1 MAKDKH
7 VTMKFKS
14 DTKEAEK
21 GINNISDQLN
31 KFAKN
36 VTKSSK
42 PIVNLLD
49 SFNTVGKSFGFI
61 KSALSSAKAAINDI
75 TNAYNVQ
82 ATAEKQ
88 LEAAAKNNPYL
99 SEYSVQQLKAYAG
112 ELQSIS
118 TVGDEEL
125 LPMMAQLAAAGRTQ
139 NEIQE
144 IMAASL
150 DISASGAM
158 SFESAVKNLNKTF
171 SGLSGELGEVNPQIK
186 ALSAEELKNGEAVK
200 VLQKQ
205 YSGIAKSVADSTG
218 GWQQFK
224 NTFGDFK
231 EFIGS
236 AFMSLQ
242 NSAGKVLNNFF
253 GTVIEKL
260 QSAGK
265 EAEEF
270 KKKLNITAA
279 LKDEKASVAD
289 LEGVVNQLT
298 EDLEEMQRVQ
308 KAANSDQSKWTKD
321 LKKEWEESKSAY
333 KTHLEE
339 LRNIESQL
347 RINKEALESQRQAEL
362 LNSSGIEETTRIYS
376 KYADSIAD
384 ATAEYKEAKFT
395 ADEYANSEIKNVS
408 EIEKKYKNANAE
420 FLKLNS
426 AFQNG
431 WNGSSNRLQRDIDSV
446 TKQLSEAQEKLTEA
460 RKNAGEGT
468 VSEADKKALD
478 IITKN
483 NAELQKNIEAIKQ
496 KYELMK
502 SEGKKIDEL
511 AEKQEIL
518 SVKESAYLKLISEDA
533 SVVTQN
539 NSVARARLNDI
550 KQGYEEIT
558 EAIKKKT
565 AAEKDKDA
573 IKALKV
579 ETEKLTEEAKEFLGA
594 FDESKLSESISASI
608 QTLEEM
614 KGSVKQGS
622 AEWEYYSTQILR
634 LSGLL
639 DEVLEKEKKIAAVN
653 NKTEVQE
660 WARMYEQKFEIVSE
674 FAGKYAEIMQG
685 ISNLVTQNAENE
697 LAVKKAALEEQL
709 ENGEISQEE
718 YEDKM
723 EQIQKESVEKQYKIQ
738 MWEWGANLLNIQ
750 AQTALAVVKALAEGG
765 PYAGPAMAALIGV
778 LGGVQLATAIA
789 NKPQPPSF
797 ATGGVVGGFLG
808 ASMGGDDT
816 YIHARSGEMI
826 LNAAQQKVMWNL
838 LNGATNGNP
847 SVSMNVKVINNAS
860 NEVKSSAQ
868 MSMEG
873 LVVTIDKIVNSSM
886 QQGKYTDSMNI
897 AQSQSQGV
905 KYL

>member
-7 VTMKFKS
+7 VTMKFKA
-14 DTKEAEK
+14 DTKEAES
-21 GINNISDQLN
+21 GISKVTSSLNKLAKDVEKNPITKLSKSVTMLGGAFHVATGIINKVSGAISD
-31 KFAKN
+31 
-36 VTKSSK
+36 VTETSR
-42 PIVNLLD
+42 
-49 SFNTVGKSFGFI
+49 
-61 KSALSSAKAAINDI
+61 
-75 TNAYNVQ
+75 VQ
-82 ATAEKQ
+82 ITAEKQ

-139 NEIQE
+139 SEIQD

-150 DISASGAM
+150 DVSASGAM

-205 YSGIAKSVADSTG
+205 YSGIAKSVAESTG

-224 NTFGDFK
+224 NTFGDLK
-231 EFIGS
+231 EVIGS

-270 KKKLNITAA
+270 KKKLNITAT

-298 EDLEEMQRVQ
+298 EDLEEMEKVQ
-308 KAANSDQSKWTKD
+308 KAANSNQREWTKA
-321 LKKEWEESKSAY
+321 LKEEWREAESTY
-333 KTHLEE
+333 KKHLTD
-339 LRNIESQL
+339 LRNVEEQL
-347 RINKEALESQRQAEL
+347 KINKDALESQRQAEL

-460 RKNAGEGT
+460 QKNAGKGT
-468 VSEADKKALD
+468 VSEDDKKALD

-483 NAELQKNIEAIKQ
+483 NSELQKNIEAIKQ

-558 EAIKKKT
+558 EAIKKKA

-579 ETEKLTEEAKEFLGA
+579 ETEKLTEEAKKFVGA
-594 FDESKLSESISASI
+594 FDEPKLSESISASI
-608 QTLEEM
+608 QKLEEM

-653 NKTEVQE
+653 NETEVQE
-660 WARMYEQKFEIVSE
+660 WAKLHEQKFQIASE

-685 ISNLVTQNAENE
+685 ISNLVTQNAEKE

-723 EQIQKESVEKQYKIQ
+723 EQIQKESAEEQYKIQ

-765 PYAGPAMAALIGV
+765 PYAGPAMAAMIGI

-789 NKPQPPSF
+789 NKPTPPNF
-797 ATGGVVGGFLG
+797 ASGGVIGGFQG
-808 ASMGGDDT
+808 ASMGEDNT
-816 YIHARSGEMI
+816 YIHARAGEMI
-826 LNAAQQKVMWNL
+826 LNAKQQKAMWNQ
-838 LNGATNGNP
+838 LNAGTGSGTAVN
-847 SVSMNVKVINNAS
+847 MNVKVINNAS
-860 NEVKSSAQ
+860 NEVRSNAQ
-868 MSMEG
+868 MSSEG

-886 QQGKYTDSMNI
+886 QQGKYTNSMNI

>member
-7 VTMKFKS
+7 VTMKFKA
-14 DTKEAEK
+14 DTKEAES
-21 GINNISDQLN
+21 GISKVTSSLNKLAKDVEKNPITKLSKSVTMLGGAFHVATGIINKVSGAISD
-31 KFAKN
+31 
-36 VTKSSK
+36 VTEASR
-42 PIVNLLD
+42 
-49 SFNTVGKSFGFI
+49 
-61 KSALSSAKAAINDI
+61 
-75 TNAYNVQ
+75 VQ
-82 ATAEKQ
+82 ITAEKQ

-125 LPMMAQLAAAGRTQ
+125 LPMMAQLAVAGRTQ
-139 NEIQE
+139 SEIQD
-144 IMAASL
+144 IMTTALNMSATEAISL
-150 DISASGAM
+150 DTAVKQLNTTYSGSAGRLSQMSGA
-158 SFESAVKNLNKTF
+158 V
-171 SGLSGELGEVNPQIK
+171 K
-186 ALSAEELKNGEAVK
+186 ALSADELKNGDAVK
-200 VLQKQ
+200 ILKEQ
-205 YSGIAKSVADSTG
+205 YSGIAKSVAESTG

-224 NTFGDFK
+224 NTFGDLK
-231 EFIGS
+231 EVIGS

-270 KKKLNITAA
+270 KKKLNITAT

-339 LRNIESQL
+339 LRNVESQL

-460 RKNAGEGT
+460 QKNAGEGT

-558 EAIKKKT
+558 EAIKKKA

-579 ETEKLTEEAKEFLGA
+579 ETEKLTEEAKKFLGV
-594 FDESKLSESISASI
+594 FDETKLSESISASI
-608 QTLEEM
+608 QKLEEM

-634 LSGLL
+634 LSGFL
-639 DEVLEKEKKIAAVN
+639 DEVLEKEKEIAAVN
-653 NKTEVQE
+653 NETEVQE
-660 WARMYEQKFEIVSE
+660 WAKLHEQKFQIASE
-674 FAGKYAEIMQG
+674 FAGKYAEIMSG
-685 ISNLVTQNAENE
+685 ISDLVAKNAENE
-697 LAVKKAALEEQL
+697 SAVKIAELDKQL
-709 ENGEISQEE
+709 EAGKISEEE
-718 YEDKM
+718 YAEM
-723 EQIQKESVEKQYKIQ
+723 KEKIENESAEKKYKAQ
-738 MWEWGANLLNIQ
+738 MWEWSANILNIQ

-765 PYAGPAMAALIGV
+765 PYAGPAMAAMIGI
-778 LGGVQLATAIA
+778 LGGVQLATAIQS
-789 NKPQPPSF
+789 KPIPPSF
-797 ATGGVVGGFLG
+797 ATGGVVGGFVG
-808 ASMGGDDT
+808 ASSGEDNT
-816 YIHARSGEMI
+816 YIHARNGEMV
-826 LNAAQQKVMWNL
+826 LNAAQQKALWESIG
-838 LNGATNGNP
+838 NGAVKGD
-847 SVSMNVKVINNAS
+847 VSMNVKVINNTS
-860 NEVKSSAQ
+860 NEVRSNARLSP
-868 MSMEG
+868 EG
-873 LVVTIDKIVNSSM
+873 LIVTIDKIVNSSM

-905 KYL
+905 RYL